1 LTKTAY
7 CIDILN
13 IFILIEGKQMLSTVE
28 AAKLI
33 GVSKS
38 TLLRWLDEGL
48 VDDVERDWRGWRVW
62 RSRDVE
68 RVKAFRQAYHSEPIR
83 RIRRR
88 AMPRAEYAKAAAQ
101 SMASFAKGYVPRQG
115 VRM

>member
-1 LTKTAY
+1 
-7 CIDILN
+7 
-13 IFILIEGKQMLSTVE
+13 MLSTLE
-28 AAKLI
+28 AAKRI

-62 RSRDVE
+62 RSGDVE
-68 RVKAFRQAYHSEPIR
+68 RVKAFRKAYHSKPIR

-88 AMPRAEYAKAAAQ
+88 ALSRAEYAKAAAQ
-101 SMASFAKGYVPRQG
+101 SMASFAKGHFLRRG
-115 VRM
+115 VGM

>member
-1 LTKTAY
+1 
-7 CIDILN
+7 
-13 IFILIEGKQMLSTVE
+13 MLSTVE
-28 AAKLI
+28 AAKRI

-48 VDDVERDWRGWRVW
+48 VEDVERDGRGWRMW

-68 RVKAFRQAYHSEPIR
+68 RVKAFQKAYHSKPIR

-88 AMPRAEYAKAAAQ
+88 ALSRAEYAKAAAQ
-101 SMASFAKGYVPRQG
+101 SMGSFAEGYFLRPG
-115 VRM
+115 AEM